1 MKMHKLLFL
10 FAISSLFAGCGGG
23 GTSTTSTPT
32 PVANGCAGSGAL
44 VRIAFSPSTYTIKVN
59 QSANIAPSTLEPSGC
74 IKQMSFTSGLPL
86 PTSVLAISP
95 PAGMAVVDGAIVG
108 IPTKTG
114 SNDIAVGI
122 TGVTGYSLSKTVYS
136 NTIRIIVIP

>member
-1 MKMHKLLFL
+1 MNMKKLLFL
-10 FAISSLFAGCGGG
+10 FAVSSLFAGCGGG

-32 PVANGCAGSGAL
+32 PVATGCAGSVAI

-59 QSANIAPSTLEPSGC
+59 QRANIAPSTLEPYDC

-86 PTSVLAISP
+86 PTSVLNISP
-95 PAGMAVVDGAIVG
+95 PAGLAIVDGSFVG

-114 SNDIAVGI
+114 SFDIAVGI